1 VLEDSHYFLSPYPTT
16 SQTLTVKLD
25 GAGKSEIVDYTQLEP
40 STLKNKGGA
49 IVFGPYGD
57 VAAMASS
64 PMRVHFLNNAP
75 FATFTDVLREIEVS
89 HWGNIA
95 VEEHF
100 DLEHTGAKIAGG
112 FSRLDYARDFSKA
125 MNAGRSTPAFR
136 SLTARLPGDAWGI
149 YYRDRI
155 GNVSTSM
162 VKHEKG
168 GVLMEVEPRYPMLG
182 GWKINFYHGYN
193 IPSSAG
199 LSLIN
204 GERYSLEMNFGVPY
218 EAVSCDH
225 LEVKVVLPEGAY
237 DIEVDVPF
245 DVRMTN
251 DRRFTYVDSKF
262 MGGRPVIIFEKDNV
276 VKEHNVPFTVTYRV
290 RPMAMLIDV
299 GILVGAYLLIYIV
312 VMFVLRVNLTLEDAK
327 PEGKKAKRQ

>member
-1 VLEDSHYFLSPYPTT
+1 
-16 SQTLTVKLD
+16 
-25 GAGKSEIVDYTQLEP
+25 
-40 STLKNKGGA
+40 
-49 IVFGPYGD
+49 
-57 VAAMASS
+57 
-64 PMRVHFLNNAP
+64 
-75 FATFTDVLREIEVS
+75 
-89 HWGNIA
+89 
-95 VEEHF
+95 
-100 DLEHTGAKIAGG
+100 
-112 FSRLDYARDFSKA
+112 
-125 MNAGRSTPAFR
+125 
-136 SLTARLPGDAWGI
+136 
-149 YYRDRI
+149 
-155 GNVSTSM
+155 
-162 VKHEKG
+162 
-168 GVLMEVEPRYPMLG
+168 
-182 GWKINFYHGYN
+182 
-193 IPSSAG
+193 
-199 LSLIN
+199 
-204 GERYSLEMNFGVPY
+204 MNFGVPY